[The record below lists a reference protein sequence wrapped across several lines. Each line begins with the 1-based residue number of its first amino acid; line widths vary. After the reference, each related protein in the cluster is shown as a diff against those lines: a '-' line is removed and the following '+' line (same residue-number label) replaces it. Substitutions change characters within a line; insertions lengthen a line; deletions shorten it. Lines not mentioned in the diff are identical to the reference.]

1 MQGRSTNSDNA
12 YANIGEVRSG
22 LTPSKPQRTASM
34 REREA
39 REEQCLRKQRG
50 SMQVSHTH
58 REEKEHVYERIVPRR
73 APDDPPVDRTR
84 FKATSLPS
92 YRYVT
97 FIFNTY
103 LQV

>member
-1 MQGRSTNSDNA
+1 MNLFLLQNRSTAPGDTS

-39 REEQCLRKQRG
+39 REEQRKRQAA
-50 SMQVSHTH
+50 SSQVTH
-58 REEKEHVYERIVPRR
+58 RDEKEHVYERIVPRR
-73 APDDPPVDRTR
+73 APDDPPSDRSR

-92 YRYVT
+92 YR
-97 FIFNTY
+97 
-103 LQV
+103 